1 MGEIKKFT
9 PVKLICGIIFS
20 DDPIREKARARLIE
34 KFGPADAQ
42 SDSFSF
48 NFSHYYDQDM
58 GQNLKRCFISFES
71 LIDPQN
77 LPVIKH
83 QTNDLEEDFRLL
95 FPGVHRPV
103 NLDPGYLKASALIM
117 ATTKDFAHRIPLT
130 AGIYAHL
137 ELLFTRQKARTL
149 GWTYP
154 DFYQPGYQV
163 FFLQVRKT
171 YLSQLKK
178 LKAGQLT

>member
-1 MGEIKKFT
+1 
-9 PVKLICGIIFS
+9 LS
-20 DDPIREKARARLIE
+20 DDLIRDKARARLTE
-34 KFGPADAQ
+34 KFGSADAQ
-42 SDSFSF
+42 SESFFF

-77 LPVIKH
+77 LPAIKH
-83 QTNDLEEDFRLL
+83 QTNGIEDDFRLL
-95 FPGVHRPV
+95 FPGINRPV

-154 DFYQPGYQV
+154 DFYQAGYQT

-171 YLSQLKK
+171 YLNQLKK
-178 LKAGQLT
+178 MKTGQSA